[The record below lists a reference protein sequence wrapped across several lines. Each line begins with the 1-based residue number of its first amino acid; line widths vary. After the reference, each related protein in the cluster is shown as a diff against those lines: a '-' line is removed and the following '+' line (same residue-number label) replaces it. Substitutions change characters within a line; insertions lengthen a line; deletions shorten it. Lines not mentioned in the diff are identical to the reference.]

1 MEAVRSIRNIR
12 AEMNVLPSRKA
23 RAIFIP
29 SSSKAKQFIESGA
42 KYFSTLANITEVT
55 IVKDKTE
62 IGEDTAS
69 SVIYGAEIYLP
80 LADLIDYEKE
90 IERLKKEKARLED
103 ELKRV
108 NGKLNNEKFM
118 SKAPESVVE
127 EEKEKLHKYL
137 VLSPSLSSTASNA
150 PVEAPEG
157 TPALPY
163 PPLSVHTSTSIV
175 GLALES
181 NISLAYTSV
190 IIDMVFSFFLMNY

>member
-1 MEAVRSIRNIR
+1 MDTPKVAFAPN
-12 AEMNVLPSRKA
+12 LPL
-23 RAIFIP
+23 FGVP
-29 SSSKAKQFIESGA
+29 SSSIKSLSISTWANESLPINSGA
-42 KYFSTLANITEVT
+42 MILFTLSTAFNTP
-55 IVKDKTE
+55 
-62 IGEDTAS
+62 
-69 SVIYGAEIYLP
+69 LP
-80 LADLIDYEKE
+80 
-90 IERLKKEKARLED
+90 
-103 ELKRV
+103 
-108 NGKLNNEKFM
+108 
-118 SKAPESVVE
+118 
-127 EEKEKLHKYL
+127 KYL

>member
-69 SVIYGAEIYLP
+69 SVI
-80 LADLIDYEKE
+80 
-90 IERLKKEKARLED
+90 
-103 ELKRV
+103 
-108 NGKLNNEKFM
+108 
-118 SKAPESVVE
+118 
-127 EEKEKLHKYL
+127 
-137 VLSPSLSSTASNA
+137 
-150 PVEAPEG
+150 
-157 TPALPY
+157 
-163 PPLSVHTSTSIV
+163 
-175 GLALES
+175 
-181 NISLAYTSV
+181 
-190 IIDMVFSFFLMNY
+190 

>member
-108 NGKLNNEKFM
+108 NGKMEKISWPAIFC
-118 SKAPESVVE
+118 EGF
-127 EEKEKLHKYL
+127 
-137 VLSPSLSSTASNA
+137 SPSFCLIT
-150 PVEAPEG
+150 
-157 TPALPY
+157 T
-163 PPLSVHTSTSIV
+163 
-175 GLALES
+175 
-181 NISLAYTSV
+181 
-190 IIDMVFSFFLMNY
+190 FK